1 MDNAPGRLFSTV
13 TTNES
18 RHHRLR
24 RTVVILSGRPFP
36 RLLVE
41 THVLTFRITTAFDEW
56 AKTYDGSADLQK
68 AAGITSLYRGVSKDD
83 PSRCCAVMQADSGV
97 MERFIADNAELI
109 ASSGHVLESTVAQVF
124 LDHA

>member
-1 MDNAPGRLFSTV
+1 MRVETRRVGCSWR
-13 TTNES
+13 E
-18 RHHRLR
+18 HGIQ
-24 RTVVILSGRPFP
+24 RTVVIPSGRPFP
-36 RLLVE
+36 CLLVE
-41 THVLTFRITTAFDEW
+41 THVLTFRITTPFDEW

-83 PSRCCAVMQADSGV
+83 PSRCCAVMQAEAGV

-109 ASSGHVLESTVAQVF
+109 ASSGHVLESTTALVF